1 MFCAQELLTEAH
13 RGWLDLSYRLD
24 RGDPFYPFV
33 LGLTLIV
40 IGKTT
45 VETSEPVVQAVAATR
60 SDFIHWGPVV
70 AGALVATAL
79 FLVLVT
85 FGASIGLSV
94 ASAAPTWR
102 DTSPALTALSGLFLV
117 LTAIVS
123 FGFGGYIAGRLRKS
137 WEGALHKEFAEFRD
151 GAHGLLS
158 WAIAVVIS
166 ALIVAAAAAAV
177 SSKAVPAT
185 TPAANTGEALF
196 PYDLD
201 RLFRSDRRDQGNL
214 TYSRAEAARILLTAN
229 SRAGM
234 KPDDRTYLS
243 RLVAS
248 QTGIAQPEADR
259 RVEEAIG
266 AATLAVKRARQSA
279 VILGFSIA
287 VSLLLGAAVGWY
299 ASSLGG
305 QHRDQAAPPLRWNL
319 APR

>member
-1 MFCAQELLTEAH
+1 MQTSAALASAEA
-13 RGWLDLSYRLD
+13 D
-24 RGDPFYPFV
+24 
-33 LGLTLIV
+33 
-40 IGKTT
+40 
-45 VETSEPVVQAVAATR
+45 TST
-60 SDFIHWGPVV
+60 DFIHWGPII
-70 AGALVATAL
+70 AGALVAAA
-79 FLVLVT
+79 FSFVLVA

-94 ASAAPTWR
+94 ASSAPTWR
-102 DTSPALTALSGLFLV
+102 DTSPTLTVLSGLYL
-117 LTAIVS
+117 LLAAMVS
-123 FGFGGYIAGRLRKS
+123 FGFGGYIAGRLRKT
-137 WEGALHKEFAEFRD
+137 WGATLHRDFAEFRD

-158 WAIAVVIS
+158 WALAVLIS

-177 SSKAVPAT
+177 SSRSVPAT
-185 TPAANTGEALF
+185 TPAANSGEALF

-229 SRAGM
+229 SRTGM
-234 KPDDRTYLS
+234 KTDDRTYLS

-248 QTGIAQPEADR
+248 QTGVAQPEADR

-287 VSLLLGAAVGWY
+287 VSLLLGAAVAWY

-305 QHRDQAAPPLRWNL
+305 QHRDQTAPPLRWHL